1 MKLLLRTLHC
11 RPNMMDI
18 CMAFSPS
25 IAPAPANPVGTSLYC
40 ESDTCAYPAQP
51 CRPLSRDRCTYEY
64 FGIAVSADISIVRMQ
79 DSVVVEERNIPPII
93 HVEYERS
100 ELCVCLCFCVVLSF
114 VMLNLSVIFVP
125 SFTHPAALFTPQ
137 RAPLLHSLRGPLPF
151 SSSSHY

>member
-1 MKLLLRTLHC
+1 MKLLLRNFALQTKTYVWHFL
-11 RPNMMDI
+11 P
-18 CMAFSPS
+18 

-64 FGIAVSADISIVRMQ
+64 FGIAVSVDISIVRMQ
-79 DSVVVEERNIPPII
+79 DSVVVDERNIPPII
-93 HVEYERS
+93 HVEYDRS
-100 ELCVCLCFCVVLSF
+100 ELCVCLCLCVLSF